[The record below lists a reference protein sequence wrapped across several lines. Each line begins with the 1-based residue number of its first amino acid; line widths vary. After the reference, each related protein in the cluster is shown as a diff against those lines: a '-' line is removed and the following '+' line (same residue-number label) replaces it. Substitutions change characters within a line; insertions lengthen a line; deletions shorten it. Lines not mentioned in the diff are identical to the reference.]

1 MGGISGSAVDG
12 TYSIVVSGMYD
23 DLDKDEGNSLFYS
36 GSNSHDN
43 AAPEPVTSNKTKAL
57 ERSAATGK
65 PVRVFR
71 SAQGKWRSA
80 PRAGIRY
87 DGLYTVISMSI
98 EKNGKGGAYK
108 RFKLERRDDQDD
120 IETNLPSQR
129 LIDQFARV
137 KDGYTRTRPRL
148 NPVQ

>member
-23 DLDKDEGNSLFYS
+23 DLDKDEGDYLFYS

-43 AAPEPVTSNKTKAL
+43 TVPEPVTSNKTKAL
-57 ERSAATGK
+57 ERSITTMK

-71 SAQGKWRSA
+71 SAQGKWKHV
-80 PRAGIRY
+80 PRAGLRY
-87 DGLYTVISMSI
+87 DGLYTVTSMSI
-98 EKNGKGGAYK
+98 EKNGKGGGYK

-120 IETNLPSQR
+120 IEISLPSQR
-129 LIDQFARV
+129 LFDLFERV
-137 KDGYTRTRPRL
+137 RDGYTRTRPRL
-148 NPVQ
+148 VPVE